1 MLTQIDNPTVMYY
14 YLDNFHGQKFSKSD
28 FCMIYFCTVQVC
40 TKFLTHQVF
49 IS

>member
-28 FCMIYFCTVQVC
+28 FLYDIFLYSASMYEIFNTPSIY
-40 TKFLTHQVF
+40 
-49 IS
+49 